1 MNSIKN
7 KIVAAYEELA
17 EHYDRHIDTKPHNA
31 FYDRPNTLA
40 MLPEVAG
47 KTILDAAC
55 GPGKYAEILL
65 SQGASVTG
73 FDISPKM
80 VHLAKQRNGL
90 QGDFFVHDF
99 SQPLTQLEDQSFDMV
114 LCALALHYVEDWSVT
129 IREFYRVLKPGGK
142 AVLQIKLREQG
153 QPRHDPGVGGWLH
166 RRTML
171 RMVFY
176 TRRQMLQ
183 MLKRSG
189 FREISIRNLREYE
202 GFEKELDNGQI
213 IITGKPGPVPAAAE
227 QAIA

>member
-171 RMVFY
+171 RMASAIS
-176 TRRQMLQ
+176 RR
-183 MLKRSG
+183 
-189 FREISIRNLREYE
+189 
-202 GFEKELDNGQI
+202 
-213 IITGKPGPVPAAAE
+213 PP
-227 QAIA
+227 